1 LVFADFLWE
10 ASEAKQEEPVCS
22 AILDGDNGNMPK
34 VGHSALER

>member
-1 LVFADFLWE
+1 LVFADFSWE
-10 ASEAKQEEPVCS
+10 ASEAKKESVCS